1 MRFFYV
7 ISSLRKPQTA
17 CVEIHFRFS
26 YATYI
31 GVSLSEGEAE
41 SCNKICFDPLS
52 GFCTLGRASLLI
64 HYAWILHECSHIS
77 TGKGESWL
85 RKLLGNWAVTCSFLF
100 LNPSTSLAR
109 HTHTRARTNSFVI
122 VFPGTLENSVIRH
135 ERD

>member
-7 ISSLRKPQTA
+7 IPSLRKPQTA

-85 RKLLGNWAVTCSFLF
+85 RKLLGNWAVTLF
-100 LNPSTSLAR
+100 LSVSQSLHLCRST
-109 HTHTRARTNSFVI
+109 HTHALTHKLIRDCLSRYTRKFCYTS
-122 VFPGTLENSVIRH
+122 
-135 ERD
+135 